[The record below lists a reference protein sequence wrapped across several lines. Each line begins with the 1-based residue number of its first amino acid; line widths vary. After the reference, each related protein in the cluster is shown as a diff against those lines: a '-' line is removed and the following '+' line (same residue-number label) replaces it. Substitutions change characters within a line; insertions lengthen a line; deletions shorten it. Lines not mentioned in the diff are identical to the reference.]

1 MSDPMIENYPEE
13 QLEFECLVRRY
24 IKTQGVKP
32 NRAVFGRLMMMLRK
46 STNEITISLLLS
58 PEEKKWNSPTFETIW
73 RGGPVSDD
81 HRWRDHL
88 DELRRALILERLAD
102 V

>member
-1 MSDPMIENYPEE
+1 MSDLMLMNYIEE
-13 QLEFECLVRRY
+13 QNEFEKLVLRY
-24 IKTQGVKP
+24 LQLHGTGGS
-32 NRAVFGRLMMMLRK
+32 RAWLGRLSMARTGGALVVSWMVG
-46 STNEITISLLLS
+46 
-58 PEEKKWNSPTFETIW
+58 PEKKWNSPTFETIW
-73 RGGPVSDD
+73 KNGPVSDK